1 MGRPGFVYVLT
12 NAAMPGLVKIGMTEK
27 HPKERAGQLWTTG
40 VPEGFE
46 VYFAAYSEDA
56 TTLEQLAHERL
67 YGFRHNQSRE
77 FFSVH
82 PHTAMRAVIEQHE
95 AGQGFQLIGE
105 EYSCKLFELFMR
117 FEAVVPGQVTSELM
131 AALLHLAPDEF
142 TAIWQRY
149 SRRKEAGY

>member
-1 MGRPGFVYVLT
+1 
-12 NAAMPGLVKIGMTEK
+12 MPGLVKIGMTEK

-56 TTLEQLAHERL
+56 VELESRAHARF
-67 YGFRHNQSRE
+67 YGFRHSENRE

-82 PHTAMRAVIEQHE
+82 PHTAMRAVIEEHE
-95 AGQGFQLIGE
+95 SGQGFQLIE
-105 EYSCKLFELFMR
+105 QEYSWKLFELFMR
-117 FEAVVPGQVTSELM
+117 FDAVIPGQMPSDVMS
-131 AALLHLAPDEF
+131 ALLHLAPDEF

-149 SRRKEAGY
+149 SRRKEAGC